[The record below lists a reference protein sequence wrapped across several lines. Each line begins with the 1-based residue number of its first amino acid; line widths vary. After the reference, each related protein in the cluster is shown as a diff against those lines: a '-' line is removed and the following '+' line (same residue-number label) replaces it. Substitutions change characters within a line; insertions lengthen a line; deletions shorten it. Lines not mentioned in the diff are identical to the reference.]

1 MSDELKNKEDENKVE
16 AEERAEAEEKAEIE
30 ENTEAE
36 AQTET
41 EDKTESEAS
50 EKTEDGEKS
59 ESEETSEK
67 PETEDKT
74 GSEGKP
80 ESEEKSETEEKT
92 ETEEQPG
99 SEEDHAKKVNITSLV
114 AIILGCVVAVAALVV
129 LVIFLLPNNRIKRYM
144 NAADKAYAES
154 DYAKALSNYEKA
166 EKLDETDYKAIHG
179 KLLCMSALGD
189 EKAEKAALEALVKL
203 SERTEAFTDE
213 EKTDCE
219 ELYLCAADIFKDY
232 DNNGAAYCA
241 KLDAVYETLDK
252 PGTLSAALSD
262 SCVKYADTLFDTG
275 TEGQTKL
282 DLFVRA
288 YEVSSADFCRVRGA
302 ATADIL
308 IGDALSRDAFE
319 EARKLLAEYGEKLSL
334 AVDAQTERIDNAES
348 LYNTKNS
355 LMSAVFEAMK
365 AYYDENAGTFSE
377 EKARAA
383 EGLNFGM
390 LAHDWIAMQT
400 IDGSDD
406 AQLLSSNCEDGKL
419 LWAPEGFTQGYTG
432 LACGLYTYGDEVID
446 ENGNKLVSYYFFF
459 GNYKDG
465 VRDGYGISFIKIKDT
480 SYYAFEGFYKDDKP
494 EGFGVYYKKNT
505 YAYTSLAEY
514 TEVCFGNYIGGF
526 VDGTATV
533 RVSLNEKPGTYYE
546 GTFEASMGEPKE
558 APMATEEY
566 EVLNEIPEGYTL
578 IGVLPNI
585 TDGYDNFMIY
595 RNPVGAK
602 KGAIGYE

>member
-1 MSDELKNKEDENKVE
+1 EVEEKSEAGNTEENPEGPESDAKPESDEG
-16 AEERAEAEEKAEIE
+16 
-30 ENTEAE
+30 TEAE
-36 AQTET
+36 PET
-41 EDKTESEAS
+41 
-50 EKTEDGEKS
+50 EKS
-59 ESEETSEK
+59 ESAAESEEENSEV
-67 PETEDKT
+67 
-74 GSEGKP
+74 KP
-80 ESEEKSETEEKT
+80 ESETPEENETSEETETAGQAETPEKA
-92 ETEEQPG
+92 ETVAEPEAPE
-99 SEEDHAKKVNITSLV
+99 SAAKVNITPRVLT
-114 AIILGCVVAVAALVV
+114 ILGCLVAVAAVVV
-129 LVIFLLPNNRIKRYM
+129 LVIFFLPANRIKRYM
-144 NAADKAYAES
+144 NAADKAYAGS
-154 DYAKALSNYEKA
+154 DYEKALNNYEKV

-179 KLLCMSALGD
+179 KLLCMSAMGD
-189 EKAEKAALEALVKL
+189 EKAEEAALEALVKI

-241 KLDAVYETLDK
+241 KLDAVYETLGK

-302 ATADIL
+302 AAADIL

-319 EARKLLAEYGEKLSL
+319 EARKILAEYGEKLSL
-334 AVDAQTERIDNAES
+334 TVDAQTERIDNAES

-355 LMSAVFEAMK
+355 LMSSVFEAMK
-365 AYYDENAGTFSE
+365 KYYDENAGTFSE
-377 EKARAA
+377 EKARAT

-390 LAHDWIAMQT
+390 LAHDWLEMQT

-406 AQLLSSNCEDGKL
+406 AQLLSSRCEDGKL

-432 LACGLYTYGDEVID
+432 LACGLYTYGDAVTD
-446 ENGNKLVSYYFFF
+446 ENGNRLISYYFFF
-459 GNYKDG
+459 GEYKNG

-480 SYYAFEGFYKDDKP
+480 SYYGFEGFYKADKP
-494 EGFGVYYKKNT
+494 SGFGVYYRKNT

-514 TEVCFGNYIGGF
+514 TEVNFGNYVEGYQN
-526 VDGTATV
+526 GTATV
-533 RVSLNEKPGTYYE
+533 RVSLNEQPGTYYE
-546 GTFEASMGEPKE
+546 GTYEVNNGEPREVPK
-558 APMATEEY
+558 ATESY
-566 EVLNEIPEGYTL
+566 EVLNEIPEGYVL